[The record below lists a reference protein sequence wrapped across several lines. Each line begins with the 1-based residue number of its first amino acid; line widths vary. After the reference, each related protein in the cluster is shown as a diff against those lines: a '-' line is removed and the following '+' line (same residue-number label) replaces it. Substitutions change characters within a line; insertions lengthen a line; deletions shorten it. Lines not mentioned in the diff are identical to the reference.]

1 MTNLFKILIVAIAA
15 LSITACTNSVG
26 SQNATSDD
34 TTAVTTEQA
43 NTRAEL
49 ILTEEG
55 LPPVV
60 IGANINDLP
69 EVVDGLYARKE
80 YVSLEGRDDE
90 EIGWDEVEGWYFY
103 DKDGQL
109 LFTAEDNEGAIF
121 RVIVKSPDIKTAQ
134 GAHVGMSRDEA
145 LKIEGAKLIEP
156 DPEADYMIYCI
167 ELGKISM
174 TLDAV
179 NSKEVINMEVFDY
192 SAFDM

>member
-69 EVVDGLYARKE
+69 ESVDGLYARKE

-174 TLDAV
+174 TLDMV